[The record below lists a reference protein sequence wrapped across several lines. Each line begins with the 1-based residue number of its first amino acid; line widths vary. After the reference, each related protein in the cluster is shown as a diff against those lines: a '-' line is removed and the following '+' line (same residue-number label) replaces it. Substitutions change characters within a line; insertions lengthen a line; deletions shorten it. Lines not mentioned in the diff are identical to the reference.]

1 MKKHNKRKYIGSY
14 KTIVTGG
21 LATFL
26 ILGLTG
32 CDGSNE
38 SKATKKQKCK
48 LQSYKEEH
56 LEECKD
62 LENDNTKNHS
72 TNTSWLPLWLMMNNA
87 NNGTSNA
94 HSGYTYG
101 SDTSSKSSG
110 YHSSSG
116 GGSISSGG

>member
-62 LENDNTKNHS
+62 LENTEIMYEEYKKLFITTTEECS
-72 TNTSWLPLWLMMNNA
+72 EP
-87 NNGTSNA
+87 
-94 HSGYTYG
+94 
-101 SDTSSKSSG
+101 
-110 YHSSSG
+110 
-116 GGSISSGG
+116 